1 MKRWQRV
8 LAFSTLALTGVLTL
22 LAACGDDDDEAFE
35 LPPAGQYSFEVT
47 GTIEVEIVR
56 EEVSAAPL
64 AAGQR
69 QTGEVSGGLT
79 IQLADDG
86 SFTIKDKEGVD
97 LLVVDVEGGP
107 IHFAQNEATPS
118 SGDVGPE
125 GTTIELR
132 PEATLPSGETA
143 TSEAPIKL
151 ESVDHLGAD
160 SSVTL
165 TTPADAAPPYY
176 RVEYAEFT
184 ANFLFVL
191 LELEEIEEK
200 EELEEAEQPAATL
213 TPTPTPTP
221 TPTEEPSAATLALD
235 CDHRIPNVE
244 SDVIVTVSGL
254 QSGQTVSGSVTGPG
268 VIGDGTFSA
277 VANANGTAE
286 ARVPISELGFYNVT
300 VDGLSGSI
308 EVGEVCPQD

>member
-22 LAACGDDDDEAFE
+22 LAACGGDDDDEAFE
-35 LPPAGQYSFEVT
+35 LPPAGEYSFEVT
-47 GTIEVEIVR
+47 GTIEVEIAR
-56 EEVSAAPL
+56 EEVSAAPF

-97 LLVVDVEGGP
+97 LLVVNVEGGP
-107 IHFAQNEATPS
+107 IHLAQNEATPS
-118 SGDVGPE
+118 SGNVGPE
-125 GTTIELR
+125 GTTIELN

-151 ESVDHLGAD
+151 ESDDHLGVD

-191 LELEEIEEK
+191 LELEEIEED
-200 EELEEAEQPAATL
+200 EQPTS
-213 TPTPTPTP
+213 TPTPTPAPSPTP
-221 TPTEEPSAATLALD
+221 TPAPTPEPSAATLSLD

-268 VIGDGTFSA
+268 VIGEGTFSA
-277 VANANGTAE
+277 IANANGTAE
-286 ARVPISELGFYNVT
+286 ARIPINQFGPYEVA

-308 EVGEVCPQD
+308 EVGEVCTAP